1 MSTNILLR
9 RSAVPGNIPTTA
21 QLNLGELA
29 INTADGKIY
38 FKKYDAGANTE
49 TIIDISSNLDA
60 AAILAELL
68 TVDGAGTGL
77 DSDLLDGFEGTYYLD
92 WANFTNTATT
102 VTAGTYGS
110 ASEVPVF
117 TVDADGKKMSKYVG
131 NVIAPQQ
138 IMNSLLVLILKMN
151 WFVNLGIRIL
161 LQS

>member
-9 RSAVPGNIPTTA
+9 RSAVAGRIPTTA

-38 FKKYDAGANTE
+38 FKKYDAVANTE
-49 TIIDISSNLDA
+49 SIIDISSNLDA

-117 TVDADGKKMSKYVG
+117 TVDADGRLTAANTVSVAGVSNTTWDAANTTFTIDTADG
-131 NVIAPQQ
+131 NSYNTIIV
-138 IMNSLLVLILKMN
+138 M
-151 WFVNLGIRIL
+151 
-161 LQS
+161 